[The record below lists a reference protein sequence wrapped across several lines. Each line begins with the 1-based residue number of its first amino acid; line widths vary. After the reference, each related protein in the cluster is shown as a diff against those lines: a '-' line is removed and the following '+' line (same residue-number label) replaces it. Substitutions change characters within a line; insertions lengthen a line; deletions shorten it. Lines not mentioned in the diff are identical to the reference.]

1 SHLINKFNDVINLE
15 NYTKSK
21 AMSTLKT
28 SDSYHGHSLKE
39 LPIIN
44 NTSNLST
51 ICSGCMEWENL
62 FINHSINLLQSTIT
76 TMREIQDNKLKND
89 STLKEIKACVL
100 VMLMVISN
108 YV

>member
-1 SHLINKFNDVINLE
+1 
-15 NYTKSK
+15 
-21 AMSTLKT
+21 MSTLKT
-28 SDSYHGHSLKE
+28 SDDYNICEEENGNESGSEIESDSYHGHSLKE